1 MKVLSKRLRA
11 KTDGLYNFMDYSRVW
26 PKIVYALFL
35 LFMAGVVV
43 VCIVPPLSLFFA
55 AFKDP
60 QDIYSV
66 PFQFFPDSFDWG
78 KIARVWTE
86 INFGKYF
93 INSVVVIIGS
103 LICSIVFN
111 GLLAYA
117 ISIVKPAG
125 YKLVFA
131 LVLGSMMIPSV
142 MSIVPLFNQIV
153 SLNLVNTP
161 VPLCLA
167 LGANAYYFML
177 FHTYFKS
184 LPQSLIEAARLDGCN
199 KLMLFFRI
207 VAPLSRPIIGVV
219 AIFTIN
225 ASWSDFLLP
234 FLVLKQDDVRTVMV
248 KIFDLQSNM
257 STSAQFG
264 MDYLLMILSVSI
276 IPPVLL
282 FLVFQ
287 RQITGS
293 VATAGLKD

>member
-1 MKVLSKRLRA
+1 MKVLSKRLRG
-11 KTDGLYNFMDYSRVW
+11 KSEGLYNFMDYSRIW
-26 PKIVYALFL
+26 PKIVYCLFL
-35 LFMAGVVV
+35 LFMFSVAV
-43 VCIVPPLSLFFA
+43 VCVVPPLSLFFA

-60 QDIYSV
+60 QNIYTT
-66 PFQFFPDSFDWG
+66 PFQFFPDHFDWS
-78 KIARVWTE
+78 KITRVWTE

-93 INSVVVIIGS
+93 VNSIVVILGS
-103 LICSIVFN
+103 LVCSVVFN
-111 GLLAYA
+111 GVLAYA

-125 YKLVFA
+125 HKIVFG
-131 LVLGSMMIPSV
+131 LVLCSMMIPSV

-153 SLNLVNTP
+153 GLNLVNTP
-161 VPLCLA
+161 IPLCLS

-184 LPQSLIEAARLDGCN
+184 LPPSLIEAARLDGCS
-199 KLMLFFRI
+199 KLTLFFRI

-248 KIFDLQSNM
+248 KIYDLQANM

-264 MDYLLMILSVSI
+264 MDYLLMILSISI